1 MQPVIVRGG
10 EGGGGKAVICMD
22 KGPASYPGGSINQ

>member
-10 EGGGGKAVICMD
+10 GGGKAVISMD

>member
-10 EGGGGKAVICMD
+10 GGGVICMD

>member
-10 EGGGGKAVICMD
+10 GGGGKAVICMD